1 MTKAEAE
8 ASGKAYDVHTSDMS
22 GWFSSRFCAES
33 VAWAKVI
40 VEKDSRNVLGAHII
54 GHHGE
59 ELIHLFSLAMRHGIS
74 ADQLSSEKYV
84 FPTFA
89 ADIKS
94 ML

>member
-1 MTKAEAE
+1 M
-8 ASGKAYDVHTSDMS
+8 VNN
-22 GWFSSRFCAES
+22 SRRRTEPGHKNSFFLSLTPES
-33 VAWAKVI
+33 KIPVVN
-40 VEKDSRNVLGAHII
+40 DSRHIPGARWV

-59 ELIHLFSLAMRHGIS
+59 ALIHLFALAMGHGIS
-74 ADQLSSEKYV
+74 ADLLGIEMYA